1 MNRFLTI
8 ELKFPTWGL
17 SFLVGTLFFIST
29 ASGAQQFPFEFWHE
43 GKALLE
49 TGDTL
54 RGKIK
59 YDPQN
64 DLIQMERNGKY
75 ETLTSRKVIYYE
87 IFDAQLNNYRQFFA
101 LPYSPSGGYKIPSFF
116 ELLSEG
122 KITLLSKESLEYRST
137 NAGFYYGSV
146 SRLVLVHKYFLLKED
161 GAIERVTG
169 SKNDF
174 IDMMGS
180 RSEEVRKYMK
190 TNRLGLER
198 KEEIGRV
205 IGYYNSLFRK

>member
-1 MNRFLTI
+1 MIHSSAIQFKRLNGVLWSLLILLF
-8 ELKFPTWGL
+8 GL
-17 SFLVGTLFFIST
+17 GTKVY
-29 ASGAQQFPFEFWHE
+29 AQQFPFEFWHE
-43 GKALLE
+43 GKAILE

-64 DLIQMERNGKY
+64 DLIQLERNKKY

-101 LPYSPSGGYKIPSFF
+101 LPYSPSGGYKTPSFF
-116 ELLSEG
+116 ELLAEG

-137 NAGFYYGSV
+137 NAGFYYGGV

-161 GAIERVTG
+161 GSIERVTG
-169 SKNDF
+169 SKNEF
-174 IDMMGS
+174 IDMMDS
-180 RSEEVRKYMK
+180 RSEEVRRYMK

>member
-1 MNRFLTI
+1 MTHCFQAFG
-8 ELKFPTWGL
+8 LKTCIGIICFSWLMLL
-17 SFLVGTLFFIST
+17 SHSKLYG
-29 ASGAQQFPFEFWHE
+29 QQFPFEFWHE
-43 GKALLE
+43 GRAVLE
-49 TGDTL
+49 SGDTL

-64 DLIQMERNGKY
+64 DLIQIERNGKY
-75 ETLTSRKVIYYE
+75 ESLTSRKVIFYE
-87 IFDAQLNNYRQFFA
+87 IFDLQQNNYRQFVA
-101 LPYSPSGGYKIPSFF
+101 LPYSPSGGYKTPSFF
-116 ELLSEG
+116 EVLSEG
-122 KITLLSKESLEYRST
+122 KITLMSKEALEYRNT

-161 GAIERVTG
+161 GNIERVTA

-174 IDMMGS
+174 LAMMGS
-180 RSEEVRKYMK
+180 RSDEVRRYMK
-190 TNRLGLER
+190 ANRLGLER

>member
-1 MNRFLTI
+1 MICSLAIQPKKQKWILWSILTLI
-8 ELKFPTWGL
+8 FCLGPK
-17 SFLVGTLFFIST
+17 VH
-29 ASGAQQFPFEFWHE
+29 AQQFPFEFWHE
-43 GKALLE
+43 GKAILE

-64 DLIQMERNGKY
+64 DLIQLERNGKY
-75 ETLTSRKVIYYE
+75 ETLTSRKVIFYE
-87 IFDAQLNNYRQFFA
+87 IFDAHLNNYRQFFA
-101 LPYSPSGGYKIPSFF
+101 LPYSPSGGYKTPAFF
-116 ELLSEG
+116 ELLAEG
-122 KITLLSKESLEYRST
+122 KITLLSKESLEYRSS
-137 NAGFYYGSV
+137 NAGFYYGTV

-161 GAIERVTG
+161 GSIERVTG
-169 SKNDF
+169 SKNEF

-180 RSEEVRKYMK
+180 RSEEVRRYMK

-205 IGYYNSLFRK
+205 IGYYNSLFKK